1 LVEREMKIDESKCV
15 GCGQCVPYC
24 PVGAI
29 SLADVKAIIDEDECV
44 ECGECQK
51 AGVCPVNAHVRPAW
65 TKPGSTQMPEEVPRV
80 LRYWWSDPQ
89 GVFPWT
95 GIGGRGTQEMKTN
108 DVTGRFTDDV
118 VGIGVEFGR
127 PGIGSRL
134 SDVEKASVRLAA
146 LGVSF
151 EFDSPW
157 THIIDS
163 ETGKLKDPRFGKER
177 VLSCIIEC
185 KAPMEKIAQIYKAL
199 MEVAKEIDTV
209 FTLDIIS
216 KCREGRILV
225 KPLLDEARIKVRING
240 KTNLGLGR
248 PLIP

>member
-1 LVEREMKIDESKCV
+1 MRIDESKCI
-15 GCGQCVPYC
+15 GCGRCLPYC
-24 PVGAI
+24 TVGAI
-29 SLADVKAIIDEDECV
+29 SLANGKAVIDDDECV

-51 AGVCPVNAHVRPAW
+51 AGVCPVNAHIRPEW
-65 TKPGSTQMPEEVPRV
+65 TAPSTTQMPEEVPRV

-108 DVTGRFTDDV
+108 DVTGRFTDDD

-134 SDVEKASVRLAA
+134 SEVEKASVRLAA
-146 LGVSF
+146 LGVNF
-151 EFDSPW
+151 EPDNPW
-157 THIIDS
+157 THIIDPK
-163 ETGKLKDPRFGKER
+163 TGRLRDPRFGREK

-185 KAPMEKIAQIYKAL
+185 KAPMEKVVQVYNTL
-199 MEVAKEIDTV
+199 MEVAKEIETV

-216 KCREGRILV
+216 KCKEGKILA
-225 KPLLDEARIKVRING
+225 KPILDEAGIKVRING

>member
-1 LVEREMKIDESKCV
+1 MRIDESKCI
-15 GCGQCVPYC
+15 GCGRCLPYC
-24 PVGAI
+24 PVGVI
-29 SLADVKAIIDEDECV
+29 SIADGKAVIDEEECV
-44 ECGECQK
+44 ECQECRK
-51 AGVCPVNAHVRPAW
+51 SGVCPVDAHVAPEW
-65 TKPGSTQMPEEVPRV
+65 TAPGSMKMPEEVPRI
-80 LRYWWSDPQ
+80 LRYWWSDPL

-108 DVTGRFTDDV
+108 DVSGRFTEDV

-134 SDVEKASVRLAA
+134 SEVEKASVRLAA
-146 LGVSF
+146 LGVEF
-151 EFDSPW
+151 EPESPW
-157 THIIDS
+157 THIIDTK
-163 ETGKLKDPRFGKER
+163 TGRIKDRRFAKEK

-185 KAPMEKIAQIYKAL
+185 KAQKERTPDIYNAL
-199 MEVAKEIDTV
+199 MEAAKEIDTV

-216 KCREGRILV
+216 KCKDGNIIL
-225 KPLLDEARIKVRING
+225 KPILERAGIKVRING